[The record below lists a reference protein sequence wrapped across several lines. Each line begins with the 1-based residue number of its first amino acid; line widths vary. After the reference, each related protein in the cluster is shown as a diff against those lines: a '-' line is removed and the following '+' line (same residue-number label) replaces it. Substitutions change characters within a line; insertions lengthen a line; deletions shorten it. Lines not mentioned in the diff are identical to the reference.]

1 MNRTL
6 VAIALGCLLATSTA
20 NAAEE
25 TPQGGN
31 QLMPPWMQP
40 DVIEAAA
47 DIGMTDEQLPQFRAY
62 ITEFTQK
69 QLTAYVRLSRS
80 NTMRDAAR
88 KMRGKTR
95 TLLRKMDEQMGGML
109 DEEQYLRYEIYR
121 DLLSSR
127 L

>member
-1 MNRTL
+1 VHRTFI
-6 VAIALGCLLATSTA
+6 VIALGLFMAASA
-20 NAAEE
+20 VNAAEQ

-40 DVIEAAA
+40 DVVAAA
-47 DIGMTDEQLPQFRAY
+47 ENIGMTEAQLPQFRAY
-62 ITEFTQK
+62 ITEFTQG

-95 TLLRKMDEQMGGML
+95 TLMRRMDEQMVELL
-109 DEEQYLRYEIYR
+109 DAEQYLRYEIYR
-121 DLLSSR
+121 DLLSSS